1 MTNSILEAIAT
12 IIIVLVLGT
21 FLMAAILALWD
32 NFKDGQKR

>member
-21 FLMAAILALWD
+21 FLMAAILALLD
-32 NFKDGQKR
+32 NYKDNK